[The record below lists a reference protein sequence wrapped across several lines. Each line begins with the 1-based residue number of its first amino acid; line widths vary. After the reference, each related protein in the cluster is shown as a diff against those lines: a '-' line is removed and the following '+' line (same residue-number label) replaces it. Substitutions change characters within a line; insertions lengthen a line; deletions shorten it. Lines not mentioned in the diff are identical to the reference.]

1 MLNPSSHPT
10 PPTQKEATQMNRIRA
25 IAGVLAATAIVTAV
39 LILTGSGA
47 TQNRTANA
55 ATATAGTTYRHG
67 APAPTSGANRAG
79 TIIEAHASSL
89 GRLLTDGQGRTLYLF
104 EADKP
109 NVSTLSGAGL
119 AIWPPVPAAGTP
131 RTRRGALA
139 AKLATITG
147 ANGKPQLTYDHHPLY
162 YYVGDSKPGQ
172 TNGQGLN
179 QFGAEWYVLAPSGDK
194 IDNG

>member
-1 MLNPSSHPT
+1 
-10 PPTQKEATQMNRIRA
+10 MNRIRA
-25 IAGVLAATAIVTAV
+25 IAGALAAAAIVVAVLA
-39 LILTGSGA
+39 LTGGG
-47 TQNRTANA
+47 TKENRTANA
-55 ATATAGTTYRHG
+55 ANPPAATTYSQS
-67 APAPTSGANRAG
+67 APGPTSGASRAG
-79 TIIEAHASSL
+79 TIIQAHGSSL
-89 GRLLTDGQGRTLYLF
+89 GRLLTDGHGRTLYLF

-109 NVSTLSGAGL
+109 NVSTLSSAGL
-119 AIWPPVPAAGTP
+119 AIWPLVPAAGTP
-131 RTRRGALA
+131 RTGRGALA